1 MALDDTLPKNLNA
14 SSKDKGPV
22 GCTSLIIN
30 QPDAQVKYNVY
41 TYISINSL
49 LLSIILN

>member
-14 SSKDKGPV
+14 SSIDKGPV

-30 QPDAQVKYNVY
+30 QQNAQVKYNVY
-41 TYISINSL
+41 VFIVLIL
-49 LLSIILN
+49 LL

>member
-14 SSKDKGPV
+14 SSKDKGPI

-30 QPDAQVKYNVY
+30 QPNAQVKYNGY
-41 TYISINSL
+41 TCINPL

>member
-30 QPDAQVKYNVY
+30 QPNAQVKYNVQ
-41 TYISINSL
+41 
-49 LLSIILN
+49 ILKLHL

>member
-30 QPDAQVKYNVY
+30 QPNAQVKYNGY
-41 TYISINSL
+41 WIYIY
-49 LLSIILN
+49 